1 MRDGKF
7 EQIGSPQDI
16 YQAPRTRFVADFM
29 GASNIFSGQIVAG
42 DAGTIQIETDNGLEV
57 LSRAGPGLTAGAAVD
72 FSLRPEDIQVYPG
85 GSEWSADNKFDAT
98 IVEKLYLGDV
108 TELELTLSD
117 ENRVTSRVQSRD
129 DQKFGFKEGDA
140 VSIGWNA
147 EDCNLLSD

>member
-1 MRDGKF
+1 MIAVAGIVLVISMGWRSLLVGH
-7 EQIGSPQDI
+7 
-16 YQAPRTRFVADFM
+16 AP
-29 GASNIFSGQIVAG
+29 FSGPDPVQVLLE
-42 DAGTIQIETDNGLEV
+42 QLNGEV
-57 LSRAGPGLTAGAAVD
+57 PRLVDQGGRRVSEGL
-72 FSLRPEDIQVYPG
+72 
-85 GSEWSADNKFDAT
+85 AT